1 MSGLEVAGI
10 VLGALPLIISALE
23 HYAQGVSTAKRF
35 WHFKSELRFL
45 LLRINT
51 EKVTFVN
58 TLEHLLTGIVR
69 IDRMAEMLAN
79 VGGQDWQDETIEQ
92 CLKDRLR
99 GAYEVYLANVQGM
112 AGALQ
117 KIMDKLALGPDG
129 KPPFSDLKLFKKEF
143 QRLKFGLSKSEYT
156 EQLNDLKTHNQYLS
170 NLTKQSLELEPSRKK
185 SKSSQCPNFR
195 VLQEYARS
203 LYETLKSGLR
213 CGCSGHAVKLRL
225 ESRCQTSQ
233 QAEDSQDHTPFRV
246 IFTDESV
253 GTSSPRPISCNYWKW
268 TEADIRYIADKP
280 DKKPPYMDRALT
292 SPKPLKTRL
301 AIRNAN
307 YVSAT
312 WSTTS
317 IENTASTHWMYQA
330 ALISNNG

>member
-129 KPPFSDLKLFKKEF
+129 KVSHHPYFLIPSAARMALCSCRRMGYKANASEPTLCTFSPFV
-143 QRLKFGLSKSEYT
+143 YW
-156 EQLNDLKTHNQYLS
+156 
-170 NLTKQSLELEPSRKK
+170 PSRRFA
-185 SKSSQCPNFR
+185 SAISFSVGCHELTWVSLLSQTSSCSRKSS
-195 VLQEYARS
+195 
-203 LYETLKSGLR
+203 K
-213 CGCSGHAVKLRL
+213 
-225 ESRCQTSQ
+225 
-233 QAEDSQDHTPFRV
+233 D
-246 IFTDESV
+246 
-253 GTSSPRPISCNYWKW
+253 
-268 TEADIRYIADKP
+268 
-280 DKKPPYMDRALT
+280 
-292 SPKPLKTRL
+292 
-301 AIRNAN
+301 
-307 YVSAT
+307 
-312 WSTTS
+312 
-317 IENTASTHWMYQA
+317 
-330 ALISNNG
+330 